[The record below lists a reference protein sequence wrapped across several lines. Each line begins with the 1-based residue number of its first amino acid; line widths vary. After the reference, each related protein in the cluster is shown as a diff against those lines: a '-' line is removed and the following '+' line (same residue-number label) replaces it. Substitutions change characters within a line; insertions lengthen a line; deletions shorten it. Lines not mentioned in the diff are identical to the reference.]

1 MTQEEANYCQEWL
14 KNYQE
19 GSPFKTTAMV
29 AMMGEIFVNTQEEK
43 NDWKERMLKAGLPE
57 GAISMPDDW
66 DSLSEDEKEK
76 RLNGAISIL
85 K

>member
-29 AMMGEIFVNTQEEK
+29 AMMGEIFGDTKEQK